1 MSVRINTNNDKGESV
16 RGLTVCMCMILG
28 LFSSVAGAEIKLGA
42 AQLPTFIDDG
52 DKPARINAIMRE
64 AFSRMEQDVT
74 LEVMRP
80 AFLGSGLL
88 SGQIDGHYAFVDL
101 DEKKSAFLYSKPY
114 LPLYLFAIS
123 KHEAVISVA
132 EIEHLMDRRV
142 AIENRFANTDKVRLI
157 KDIKWARNP
166 STFDAFKQLADDRSY
181 YLMSSRLLVD
191 EFNRLL
197 RSKGEQLLHFSKV
210 PLITAGFRLAMSS
223 GEGNQAVVEAFNS
236 TIDEMQNDGTFNELL
251 NIAWLT
257 KDIDGDGTAEFITS
271 RAVAHPKLE
280 AGALTL
286 AYPLDTSS
294 VSDASTFYINGETAS
309 DWQQA
314 LSLMKDVTPV
324 LRPSL
329 LDEEVYQQILSRW

>member
-1 MSVRINTNNDKGESV
+1 MRS
-16 RGLTVCMCMILG
+16 LTVCICL
-28 LFSSVAGAEIKLGA
+28 LLSLVSSIAGAEVKLGA

-64 AFSRMEQDVT
+64 AFARMEQDVT

-88 SGQIDGHYAFVDL
+88 SGRIDGHYAFVDL
-101 DEKKSAFLYSKPY
+101 DEKKSEYLYSDAY
-114 LPLYLFAIS
+114 LPLYLFSIS
-123 KHEAVISVA
+123 KHSDVTSVGA
-132 EIEHLMDRRV
+132 LEHLRDRRV

-197 RSKGEQLLHFSKV
+197 RNEGEQLLHFSKV
-210 PLITAGFRLAMSS
+210 PLIKAGFRLAMAS
-223 GEGNQAVVEAFNS
+223 GDGNQAMITAFNS
-236 TIDEMQNDGTFNELL
+236 AIEDMQNDGTYNELL

-286 AYPLDTSS
+286 AYPLDQST
-294 VSDASTFYINGETAS
+294 VSEASTFYINGEAAS
-309 DWQQA
+309 DWQEA
-314 LSLMKDVTPV
+314 LSLMSNVTPV

-329 LDEEVYQQILSRW
+329 LDEEVYQQIMSRW